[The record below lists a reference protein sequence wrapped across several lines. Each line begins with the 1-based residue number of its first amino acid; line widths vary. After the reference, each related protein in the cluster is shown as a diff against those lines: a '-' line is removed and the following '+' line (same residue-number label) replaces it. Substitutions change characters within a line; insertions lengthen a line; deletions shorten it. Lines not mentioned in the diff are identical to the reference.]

1 MPNPHGT
8 FIWYELLTTDTEAS
22 GAFYTDLIGW
32 TRAGFDSSVEGYQI
46 FSAGEAGVGGM
57 MKLPDGAQEKG
68 MRPGWF
74 GYIGV
79 DDVDASVAAIT
90 AAGGAVH
97 MPAMDM
103 EGVGRMAMVADPQ
116 GVVFYV
122 MRGTSEQSSNA
133 FDPTKDG
140 HCSWNEL
147 STSDPAGAIDF
158 YTRLF
163 NWTKGGSMAM
173 GEMGDY
179 QFLDLGGKTFG
190 AVMKSMQSG
199 PPPAWTFYFRVPDID
214 AATDRAKAK
223 GANIMHGPAE
233 VPGGDFI
240 IVGADPQGATFALVG
255 PKK

>member
-1 MPNPHGT
+1 MPNPHGS
-8 FIWYELLTTDTEAS
+8 FIWYELITTDPEAA
-22 GAFYTDLIGW
+22 GAFYTDVVGW
-32 TRAGFDSSVEGYQI
+32 TRAGFDGSVEGYQI
-46 FSAGEAGVGGM
+46 LSAGDDGVGGM
-57 MKLPDGAQEKG
+57 MKLPDDAQANG

-79 DDVDASVAAIT
+79 DNVDASVEAIT

-97 MPAMDM
+97 MPAMDL

-133 FDPTKDG
+133 FDRGKAG
-140 HCSWNEL
+140 HCGWNEL
-147 STSDPAGAIDF
+147 ATSDPAGAIDF

-163 NWTKGGSMAM
+163 NWTKGDAMPM
-173 GEMGDY
+173 GEMGEY
-179 QFLDLGGKTFG
+179 RFIEHGGQMIG
-190 AVMKSMQSG
+190 AVMKAMAG
-199 PPPAWTFYFRVPDID
+199 PPPAWRFYFRVPDID
-214 AATDRAKAK
+214 AAADRAKAK
-223 GANIMHGPAE
+223 GGTIMHGPAE

-240 IVGADPQGATFALVG
+240 IVATDPQGAIFALVG